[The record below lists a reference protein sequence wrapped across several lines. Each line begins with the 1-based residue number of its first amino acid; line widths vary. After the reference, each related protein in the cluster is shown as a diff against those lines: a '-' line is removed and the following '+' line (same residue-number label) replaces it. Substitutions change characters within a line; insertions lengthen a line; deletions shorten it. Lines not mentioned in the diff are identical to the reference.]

1 MTASASQV
9 DNVAAAAVA
18 TSPIRRRPSSSRRRH
33 AQLTSTTAEMPRTQA
48 LRAVEEK
55 RRNYKL
61 TLLKMM

>member
-9 DNVAAAAVA
+9 DNVAAA
-18 TSPIRRRPSSSRRRH
+18 TSPPRLSVGGRRL
-33 AQLTSTTAEMPRTQA
+33 AQLTSTTAEMPRTKA